1 VRKNTD
7 NPLITMMTEATMTT
21 SFFVAA
27 DWLIEHSDDPEIQI
41 IDARMAPA
49 GQEHLRDMIAEYR
62 AGHLP
67 GAVFFDIEALSDH
80 TTPLPHMLPRAEA
93 FAVAMR
99 ELGVDGR
106 KHLVVYDEGNL
117 FSAPRAWWMLKAF
130 GVETVSILA
139 GGLSGWQRAGL
150 PLQEGDVTLPESDF
164 EATFDADRVKRLT
177 DVLLVSHERTAQL
190 VDARPAARFNAEA
203 DEPRPGL
210 RRGHIPGALNV
221 PWPDLVVEGELKTTD
236 ELKEIFERQGVDITR
251 PIIASCGSGVTAAVV
266 ILALATLGA
275 DDVKLYD
282 GSWSEWGARD
292 DLPVE
297 PV

>member
-1 VRKNTD
+1 
-7 NPLITMMTEATMTT
+7 MTT

-49 GQEHLRDMIAEYR
+49 GQEHLRDMNAEYR

-139 GGLSGWQRAGL
+139 GGLAGWQRAGL
-150 PLQEGDVTLPESDF
+150 PLQEGDITLPESDF

-266 ILALATLGA
+266 ILALTTLGA